1 MFNTSLGMFF
11 FSFFPQKFYSALPA
25 GYVASQATDL
35 IHLYSK
41 QYRRAGVIA
50 KDLIADQ
57 NDVAVTIR
65 DLTEGSFVNR

>member
-11 FSFFPQKFYSALPA
+11 FLSFHRSSTLL
-25 GYVASQATDL
+25 SQQGMLLTTDL